1 MVKKKGR
8 FASLTYEA
16 TGPQGWLSHSARRQN
31 TPEILTLANETHAF
45 NNRLRRSPLRSDASW
60 VRLHIV
66 FLQNVWP
73 VASVFSLNHKQRVF
87 KFPSLEK
94 LCL

>member
-45 NNRLRRSPLRSDASW
+45 NDRLRRSPLRSDASW

>member
-45 NNRLRRSPLRSDASW
+45 NDRLRRSPLWSDASW

-66 FLQNVWP
+66 FLQNVST
-73 VASVFSLNHKQRVF
+73 VASRK
-87 KFPSLEK
+87 
-94 LCL
+94 CLFIEP

>member
-45 NNRLRRSPLRSDASW
+45 NDRLRRSPLWSDASW

-66 FLQNVWP
+66 FLQNVST
-73 VASVFSLNHKQRVF
+73 VAGRK
-87 KFPSLEK
+87 
-94 LCL
+94 CLFIEP

>member
-73 VASVFSLNHKQRVF
+73 VANVFSLNHKQRVF